1 MAETL
6 QLFYLKEKKK
16 KKNPTT
22 QRTKQIANKQEFRVA
37 LLALCALWWLPCT
50 AVTME
55 TQLLAR

>member
-1 MAETL
+1 MAEIL
-6 QLFYLKEKKK
+6 QLFYLKEKK

-50 AVTME
+50 AVAME